1 MTTWMPWKIALKE
14 WKVIRRKKSI
24 MFYTIVLPFLL
35 AVLFLLVIRN
45 QVSLGIPSTQQL
57 QLGTESIIY
66 FFVVLAAV
74 LPSTIAG
81 YSIVGE
87 KIEKT
92 LEPLL
97 ATPTTD
103 GELLLGKS
111 IAAFL
116 PPMLTIY
123 AGVSTFMAVADYILR
138 NAGLG
143 YYYFPNWNAGVMLL
157 ILAPLAAVF
166 SIEAGVIASSRVS
179 DVRGANQIAGLM
191 FVPFM
196 AVFVAGVEGIISFGV
211 DTLLIFSVGV
221 LIVDLALYFVS
232 KGTFRREEILTKW
245 K

>member
-1 MTTWMPWKIALKE
+1 MPWKIARKE
-14 WKVIRRKKSI
+14 LKVIRRKKSI
-24 MFYTIVLPFLL
+24 MFYTIALPFLL
-35 AVLFLLVIRN
+35 AALFSLVIRN
-45 QVSLGIPSTQQL
+45 DVASGIPSNL
-57 QLGTESIIY
+57 QLGAESILY

-103 GELLLGKS
+103 GEILLGKS
-111 IAAFL
+111 LAAFL
-116 PPMLTIY
+116 PPMLSMW
-123 AGVSTFMAVADYILR
+123 AGASTFMAVADYILR
-138 NAGLG
+138 NAGLS
-143 YYYFPNWNAGVMLL
+143 YYYFPNWNAAVMLL
-157 ILAPLAAVF
+157 ILAPLAAIF
-166 SIEAGVIASSRVS
+166 SVEAGVLASSRVT

-196 AVFVAGVEGIISFGV
+196 AVFVAGVEGIITLSIT
-211 DTLLIFSVGV
+211 TLLIFAGGVAIFDVG
-221 LIVDLALYFVS
+221 LYFVS